1 LSEISVRAEKC
12 VQKPTDAAENREI
25 MCRGRACGAGRAF
38 AGSKESIMRIENE
51 LGYIELSRKAIADIA
66 ADTAMQCYGLVGM
79 AHQRGRDGLIEI
91 LTRERLSKGVG
102 VSFDDEGKLAIDL
115 YVIVE
120 QTIKVSVVADN
131 IISAVKYNVERQ
143 TGLKVKRVTVNVVS
157 VRA

>member
-1 LSEISVRAEKC
+1 
-12 VQKPTDAAENREI
+12 
-25 MCRGRACGAGRAF
+25 M
-38 AGSKESIMRIENE
+38 
-51 LGYIELSRKAIADIA
+51 
-66 ADTAMQCYGLVGM
+66 
-79 AHQRGRDGLIEI
+79 
-91 LTRERLSKGVG
+91 
-102 VSFDDEGKLAIDL
+102 SFDGDGRLLIDL

>member
-1 LSEISVRAEKC
+1 MR
-12 VQKPTDAAENREI
+12 
-25 MCRGRACGAGRAF
+25 RGEAHGTGCAF
-38 AGSKESIMRIENE
+38 ACNKESIMRIEND

-102 VSFDDEGKLAIDL
+102 VSFDGDGKLLIDL

>member
-1 LSEISVRAEKC
+1 MLFRSMS
-12 VQKPTDAAENREI
+12 
-25 MCRGRACGAGRAF
+25 
-38 AGSKESIMRIENE
+38 
-51 LGYIELSRKAIADIA
+51 ADIA

-102 VSFDDEGKLAIDL
+102 VSFDGDGRLLIDL